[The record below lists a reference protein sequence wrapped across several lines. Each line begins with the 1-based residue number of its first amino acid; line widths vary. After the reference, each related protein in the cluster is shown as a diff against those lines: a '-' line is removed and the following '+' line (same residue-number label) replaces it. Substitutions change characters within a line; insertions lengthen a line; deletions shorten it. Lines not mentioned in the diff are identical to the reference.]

1 MVPQLL
7 QKNGTRLAHHC
18 IAVTK
23 GKKKTPIFIPIVLNT
38 QFPSTYSD
46 ENFIPDWDAF
56 VQDDGKLFYIEY
68 DTLPATNSTQVSK
81 QNILQ
86 ENAPLNKFNRASTR
100 RSKKSSG
107 SKLSKMMNRRQLLK
121 DNVTNVHSSVG
132 ESAKVKFREIA
143 EGEIKEIRVLID
155 PSMRH
160 KYGRRASVSE
170 AILGVSICPFADGK
184 RIMVASYMP
193 NSSLGQDKFVKVGD
207 WLKAINDEDVSVD
220 SIDLMLLGFGKPTE
234 IKLTL
239 QRMSGEE
246 QQVTHPAATLTKIT
260 NMHDMMVFGP
270 KNSDSDVNMPLVVMY
285 LTMNN
290 LEENG
295 AEGQDVLFCYPP
307 KEINGMD
314 NILNI
319 SY

>member
-1 MVPQLL
+1 M
-7 QKNGTRLAHHC
+7 
-18 IAVTK
+18 
-23 GKKKTPIFIPIVLNT
+23 
-38 QFPSTYSD
+38 
-46 ENFIPDWDAF
+46 
-56 VQDDGKLFYIEY
+56 
-68 DTLPATNSTQVSK
+68 
-81 QNILQ
+81 
-86 ENAPLNKFNRASTR
+86 NKFNRASTR

-121 DNVTNVHSSVG
+121 DKNSTNVPQSNAGDV
-132 ESAKVKFREIA
+132 KVKFREIA

-207 WLKAINDEDVSVD
+207 WLKAINDEEVSVD

-246 QQVTHPAATLTKIT
+246 QVTQTATMLTKIT
-260 NMHDMMVFGP
+260 SMHDMDTVFGP
-270 KNSDSDVNMPLVVMY
+270 NSDSDVNTSLVVMY
-285 LTMNN
+285 LTMND

-307 KEINGMD
+307 KDSNGLEY
-314 NILNI
+314 ILSI

>member
-1 MVPQLL
+1 
-7 QKNGTRLAHHC
+7 
-18 IAVTK
+18 
-23 GKKKTPIFIPIVLNT
+23 
-38 QFPSTYSD
+38 
-46 ENFIPDWDAF
+46 
-56 VQDDGKLFYIEY
+56 
-68 DTLPATNSTQVSK
+68 
-81 QNILQ
+81 
-86 ENAPLNKFNRASTR
+86 
-100 RSKKSSG
+100 
-107 SKLSKMMNRRQLLK
+107 MMNRRQLLK
-121 DNVTNVHSSVG
+121 DKNPLNVSQLNAG

-246 QQVTHPAATLTKIT
+246 QVAQTATMLTKIT
-260 NMHDMMVFGP
+260 SMHDMMAFGS
-270 KNSDSDVNMPLVVMY
+270 NSDSNKNLSIFVMY
-285 LTMNN
+285 LTMND

-295 AEGQDVLFCYPP
+295 TEGQDVLFCYPP
-307 KEINGMD
+307 KESNGMEI
-314 NILNI
+314 NLNM

>member
-1 MVPQLL
+1 M
-7 QKNGTRLAHHC
+7 
-18 IAVTK
+18 
-23 GKKKTPIFIPIVLNT
+23 
-38 QFPSTYSD
+38 
-46 ENFIPDWDAF
+46 
-56 VQDDGKLFYIEY
+56 QDDGNLFYIEY
-68 DTLPATNSTQVSK
+68 DALPAATTTQAASK
-81 QNILQ
+81 QHILQ
-86 ENAPLNKFNRASTR
+86 ESSAQLNKFNRASTR
-100 RSKKSSG
+100 RSKKSSS
-107 SKLSKMMNRRQLLK
+107 SKLSKMMNRRQPLK
-121 DNVTNVHSSVG
+121 DKNPPNTQSNAG
-132 ESAKVKFREIA
+132 DAKVKFREIA

-207 WLKAINDEDVSVD
+207 WLKAINDEEVSVD

-246 QQVTHPAATLTKIT
+246 QVTQTATMLTKIT
-260 NMHDMMVFGP
+260 SMHDMNAVFGT
-270 KNSDSDVNMPLVVMY
+270 DSGADVIMPFVVMY
-285 LTMNN
+285 LTMND

-295 AEGQDVLFCYPP
+295 IEGQDVIFCYPP
-307 KEINGMD
+307 KNNNGMEY
-314 NILNI
+314 IF
-319 SY
+319 